1 MRSERDLVNLT
12 GGIPLEVLN
21 QCVARQIDLVMVYY
35 VDEQA
40 TSLSDLSDS
49 WKGRKLPGKKEGL
62 I

>member
-1 MRSERDLVNLT
+1 MNLT